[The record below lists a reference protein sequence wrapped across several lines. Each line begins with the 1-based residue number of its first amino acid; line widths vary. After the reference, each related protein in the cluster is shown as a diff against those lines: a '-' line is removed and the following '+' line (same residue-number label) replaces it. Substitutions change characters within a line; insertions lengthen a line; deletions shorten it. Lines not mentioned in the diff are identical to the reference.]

1 MKALVLPHWVGLA
14 KPSGDV
20 ALGLGVVLLVAV
32 LVVPLPSWLL
42 DVGLALSIT
51 SSVLVLM
58 VALFM
63 QKPLDFSAFPTVLLL
78 TTLLRLALN
87 VATTRA
93 ILTTGHEG
101 PDAAGAVISAFGAFL
116 MAGDVLVGLI
126 VFAILLIVN
135 FVVVTKGSGRIAEV
149 AARFSLDAMPGKQM
163 AIDSD
168 LSAGILTEAEAKRR
182 R

>member
-1 MKALVLPHWVGLA
+1 MKALALPQWVGLA

-42 DVGLALSIT
+42 DMGLALSIT

-101 PDAAGAVISAFGAFL
+101 C
-116 MAGDVLVGLI
+116 
-126 VFAILLIVN
+126 LLY
-135 FVVVTKGSGRIAEV
+135 TSPSPR
-149 AARFSLDAMPGKQM
+149 D
-163 AIDSD
+163 
-168 LSAGILTEAEAKRR
+168 
-182 R
+182 